1 MVMNNFAVSIEIGR
15 EIRDVANNVPR
26 IDVLCQLDRTV
37 IQRIRIPIIQRN
49 VEDLIS
55 VISRLQVPRMPAQ
68 GQRPHPLATL
78 FVGRED
84 VGVVGLVV
92 VAVEVLKGLDLG
104 DVEAGRVFGEVFAEE
119 LLGAEVAYAR
129 VGDDTVRDTVG
140 GITCSDDLCVDP
152 RRQFCG
158 DVTRGLVGGWLL
170 IRLNVNRKRVEVIP
184 FKGRSTDETSSIRN
198 G

>member
-1 MVMNNFAVSIEIGR
+1 MVMNNLAVSIKIGR
-15 EIRDVANNVPR
+15 EIRNIADNVPG
-26 IDVLCQLDRTV
+26 IDVLRQLDRTV
-37 IQRIRIPIIQRN
+37 IQRIRIPIIQRHIQN
-49 VEDLIS
+49 LIR
-55 VISRLQVPRMPAQ
+55 VVSRLQVPRISAQ
-68 GQRPHPLATL
+68 GQRPHPLAPL
-78 FVGRED
+78 FVGGENVR
-84 VGVVGLVV
+84 VVRLVV
-92 VAVEVLKGLDLG
+92 VAVEVLKGLDLR
-104 DVEAGRVFGEVFAEE
+104 DIEAGRVCGEVFAEE
-119 LLGAEVAYAR
+119 LLGAEIAYAR

-184 FKGRSTDETSSIRN
+184 FKSRSTDETSSIRN